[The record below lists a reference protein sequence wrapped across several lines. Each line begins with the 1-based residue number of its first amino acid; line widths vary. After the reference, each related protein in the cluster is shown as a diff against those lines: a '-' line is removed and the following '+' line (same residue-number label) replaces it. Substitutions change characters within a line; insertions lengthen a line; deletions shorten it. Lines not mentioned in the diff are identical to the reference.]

1 MLRWGRCGGYKRHS
15 SNHLQLELYC
25 LFVHLDQCSY
35 SISID
40 SWFAWPCCRGLWA
53 MLKATRCPFILS
65 CACRLIF
72 SWAHNQWKH
81 THRKPFP
88 LLTLADAH
96 TQVECSH
103 REMETHTHTQT
114 YTWCSATS
122 PFPGLPN
129 GRMASSSH
137 LCLIHLLLPKL
148 HMRVSMSAEYYFCD
162 VMYYSCTSYFSCT
175 EQKIVVWTNTLFQ
188 EAEAAFAGRLC
199 DYNSWDRGRWD
210 FNRWNK
216 TYYKARERVWKCVS

>member
-81 THRKPFP
+81 THRTPFP

-96 TQVECSH
+96 TQVKCSH
-103 REMETHTHTQT
+103 REMETHT
-114 YTWCSATS
+114 YTWCSASS

-129 GRMASSSH
+129 GSR
-137 LCLIHLLLPKL
+137 LGVTL
-148 HMRVSMSAEYYFCD
+148 HRHHPPHPISVSFTFYYQSFTWEYQWVLNTIF
-162 VMYYSCTSYFSCT
+162 VM
-175 EQKIVVWTNTLFQ
+175 
-188 EAEAAFAGRLC
+188 
-199 DYNSWDRGRWD
+199 
-210 FNRWNK
+210 
-216 TYYKARERVWKCVS
+216 

>member
-88 LLTLADAH
+88 QSQRNGD
-96 TQVECSH
+96 
-103 REMETHTHTQT
+103 THTHRHTLDAQPHH
-114 YTWCSATS
+114 
-122 PFPGLPN
+122 PFPAFL
-129 GRMASSSH
+129 MAEWPPHPIS
-137 LCLIHLLLPKL
+137 
-148 HMRVSMSAEYYFCD
+148 VSFTFYYQSFTWEYQWVLNTIF
-162 VMYYSCTSYFSCT
+162 VM
-175 EQKIVVWTNTLFQ
+175 
-188 EAEAAFAGRLC
+188 
-199 DYNSWDRGRWD
+199 
-210 FNRWNK
+210 
-216 TYYKARERVWKCVS
+216 

>member
-1 MLRWGRCGGYKRHS
+1 MRQVWWLQTAQFKSPPTWALLPFCSPRSVLLFNLHRFMVCMTLLQGIVGDVKGYTMSFHPFMCMQTYF
-15 SNHLQLELYC
+15 QLSTQP
-25 LFVHLDQCSY
+25 V
-35 SISID
+35 
-40 SWFAWPCCRGLWA
+40 
-53 MLKATRCPFILS
+53 KT
-65 CACRLIF
+65 
-72 SWAHNQWKH
+72 
-81 THRKPFP
+81 
-88 LLTLADAH
+88 H
-96 TQVECSH
+96 TQKTLPPVTEKW
-103 REMETHTHTQT
+103 RHTHTQT
-114 YTWCSATS
+114 YTWCSASS

>member
-40 SWFAWPCCRGLWA
+40 SWFAWPCCRGLWV
-53 MLKATRCPFILS
+53 MLKATRCPFHPFMCMQTYFQLS
-65 CACRLIF
+65 T
-72 SWAHNQWKH
+72 QPVK
-81 THRKPFP
+81 T
-88 LLTLADAH
+88 H
-96 TQVECSH
+96 TQKTLPPVTEKW
-103 REMETHTHTQT
+103 RHTHTQT
-114 YTWCSATS
+114 YTWCSASS